1 VAVSVEEID
10 RWSGGDVREVF
21 HATRSRAE
29 AAFEASNGI
38 ANLPAFGTWGGDA
51 SEAAKEAIGRTRKD
65 LDAHG
70 NEALAVSQAASKAAD
85 DVEQVKSDLAQLRAD
100 ADHLGMAIDPI
111 GNTVVPGPGTAG
123 ADAMEIMLKQIQLQ
137 DRLNVILADAARVDE
152 ELAKAIDMAIGKDP
166 IPNAGPPVGLP
177 ALPPK
182 GTSPKDTRAWWDSL
196 TPAQREDLARYRPAE
211 IGTLD
216 GIPSAVREQVNAAR
230 LPGEIVKAQGAVDA
244 LNAHPVAHPN
254 TAQLDAAEGA
264 RNKLA
269 DLQALESTLA
279 KHPGTGLLLLDTTTN
294 QKNVLA
300 AIAEGDVDNAKQ
312 VGVTVGGMTTNVR
325 GSVDGMTGEII
336 AQREQAVELRQLAG
350 GVPNP
355 DSVATIAWLGYEAPG
370 MNLDVTDD
378 RLAKAGAGPLNHF
391 YQGLGATSNVPD
403 QQLTAFGHSYG
414 SLTTSLALQQGGAP
428 VDNVVLYGS
437 PGGELSNASQLGVAP
452 GHAYFMDGV
461 TDGVPT
467 TIANM
472 GSFGPPLSQVPGFT
486 ELSVNSGAGLAAPY
500 GDGQWHERAYGH
512 SEYPR
517 FGDNGELRMSGYN
530 MAAVLAGL
538 PDDTIAPPRDLPPPT
553 IPLGPR
559 GFPVPN
565 PDYHP

>member
-1 VAVSVEEID
+1 MTVSVEDID
-10 RWSGGDVREVF
+10 RWNAGDVREVF
-21 HATRSRAE
+21 HATRNRAE

-51 SEAAKEAIGRTRKD
+51 SEAAKTAIGQTRWD

-70 NEALAVSQAASKAAD
+70 NEALAVAQAASKAAD
-85 DVEQVKSDLAQLRAD
+85 DVEQVKSDLAQLRCD
-100 ADHLGMAIDPI
+100 ADGMGMAIDPI
-111 GNTVVPGPGTAG
+111 GSTVEAGPGSAG
-123 ADAMEIMLKQIQLQ
+123 ADPMEIMLKQMQLQ
-137 DRLNVILADAARVDE
+137 ERLNAILAEGARVDA
-152 ELAKAIDMAIGKDP
+152 ELAKAIDMAIGKEP
-166 IPNAGPPVGLP
+166 IPNAGPPVGVP
-177 ALPPK
+177 SVPPK
-182 GTSPKDTRAWWDSL
+182 STNPKDVKRWWDSL
-196 TPAQREDLARYRPAE
+196 TPTRREDLAHYRPVE
-211 IGTLD
+211 IGNLE
-216 GIPSAVREQVNAAR
+216 GVPSAIREQVNAAR
-230 LPGEIVKAQGAVDA
+230 LPGEISKAQATVDA
-244 LNAHPVAHPN
+244 LDAHHVGHPN
-254 TAQLDAAEGA
+254 PSQLYANEAAH
-264 RNKLA
+264 NKLA
-269 DLQALESTLA
+269 DLQQLQITLRN
-279 KHPGTGLLLLDTTTN
+279 HPGTGLLLLDTTSN

-300 AIAEGDVDNAKQ
+300 AVATGDVDNAKQ

-336 AQREQAVELRQLAG
+336 AQHDQAVELRQLAG

-378 RLAKAGAGPLNHF
+378 AMAKAGAGPLNHF
-391 YQGLGATSNVPD
+391 LQGVGATSNIPD
-403 QQLTAFGHSYG
+403 QELTAFGHSYG
-414 SLTTSLALQQGGAP
+414 SLTTSLALQEGGAP

-437 PGGELSNASQLGVAP
+437 PGGELANASQLGVAP

-472 GSFGPPLSQVPGFT
+472 GSFGPPLSDVPGFT
-486 ELSVNSGAGLAAPY
+486 ELSVNSGAGLPAPY

-538 PDDTIAPPRDLPPPT
+538 PDDTIAPPQNLPPPT
-553 IPLGPR
+553 FPLGPR